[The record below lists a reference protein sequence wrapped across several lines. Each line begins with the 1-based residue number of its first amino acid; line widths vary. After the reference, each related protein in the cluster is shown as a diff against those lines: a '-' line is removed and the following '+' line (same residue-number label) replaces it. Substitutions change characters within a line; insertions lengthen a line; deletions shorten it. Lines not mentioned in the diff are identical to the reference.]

1 MDNAWWSILIFLFTT
16 FVYYYLVP
24 SPTME
29 SFSSG
34 QSSNYTYLAIY
45 VFVVM
50 LGQFG
55 LNAAIINSTCGG
67 TTAETLSSAGFYTF
81 IPWTLVFGVL
91 ALILIVYPGFKSAFS
106 DVVGY
111 FWVSGGV
118 KKILDTLLMNAAP
131 SADSKDSDS
140 NMQSV
145 SDMIVKIYSNN
156 SLLVNQIV
164 PSNFDKYWGILQ
176 PLMKPEYRGDG
187 GNELKGQFFQLVTTR
202 DKIGECMWY
211 LYAGVLVVSLV
222 QLNIATGGC
231 VSSPATMARR
241 NQQFL
246 AESEAANK
254 KKQLAA
260 STTYKIAA

>member
-1 MDNAWWSILIFLFTT
+1 MDNAWWSILIFLLTT
-16 FVYYYLVP
+16 ILYYLVP

-29 SFSSG
+29 AFSG
-34 QSSNYTYLAIY
+34 GKNNNYTYLAIY
-45 VFVVM
+45 VFAVM
-50 LGQFG
+50 LGQFA
-55 LNAAIINSTCGG
+55 LNAAIIRSTCGG
-67 TTAETLSSAGFYTF
+67 TMAETLSSAGFYTF
-81 IPWTLVFGVL
+81 IPWSLVFGVL
-91 ALILIVYPGFKSAFS
+91 VLILIVYPGFKSAFS

-118 KKILDTLLMNAAP
+118 KKVLDQLLMNAAP
-131 SADSKDSDS
+131 TKESDS
-140 NMQSV
+140 SMQSV

-187 GNELKGQFFQLVTTR
+187 GTELKGQFFQLVSTR

-211 LYAGVLVVSLV
+211 LYAGILVVSLV
-222 QLNIATGGC
+222 QLNIANGGC
-231 VSSPATMARR
+231 VSSPATMAKR

-254 KKQLAA
+254 KKKLAT
-260 STTYKIAA
+260 STTYTIAA

>member
-1 MDNAWWSILIFLFTT
+1 MDNAWWSILIFLLTT
-16 FVYYYLVP
+16 ILYYLVP

-29 SFSSG
+29 AFSG
-34 QSSNYTYLAIY
+34 GKNNNYTYLAIY
-45 VFVVM
+45 VFAVM
-50 LGQFG
+50 LGQFA
-55 LNAAIINSTCGG
+55 LNAALIRSTCGG
-67 TTAETLSSAGFYTF
+67 TMAETLSSAGFYTF
-81 IPWTLVFGVL
+81 IPWSLVFGVL
-91 ALILIVYPGFKSAFS
+91 VLILIIYPGFKSAFS

-118 KKILDTLLMNAAP
+118 KKVLDQLLMNAAP
-131 SADSKDSDS
+131 GKESDS
-140 NMQSV
+140 SMQSV

-187 GNELKGQFFQLVTTR
+187 GNELKGQFFQLVSTR

-211 LYAGVLVVSLV
+211 LYAGILVVSLV
-222 QLNIATGGC
+222 QLNIANGGC
-231 VSSPATMARR
+231 VSSPATMAQR

-254 KKQLAA
+254 KKKLAT
-260 STTYKIAA
+260 STTYTIAA

>member
-16 FVYYYLVP
+16 ILYYLVP

-34 QSSNYTYLAIY
+34 NNNTYTYLAIY
-45 VFVVM
+45 VFAVM
-50 LGQFG
+50 LGQFA
-55 LNAAIINSTCGG
+55 LNSAIIRSTCGG
-67 TTAETLSSAGFYTF
+67 TMAETLSSAGFYTF

-91 ALILIVYPGFKSAFS
+91 VLILIVYPGFKSAFS

-118 KKILDTLLMNAAP
+118 KKVLDQLLMNAAP
-131 SADSKDSDS
+131 GAENKESDS
-140 NMQSV
+140 NLQSV

-176 PLMKPEYRGDG
+176 PLMKPEYRGEG
-187 GNELKGQFFQLVTTR
+187 GTDLKGQFFQLVSTR

-211 LYAGVLVVSLV
+211 LYAGILVVSLV
-222 QLNIATGGC
+222 QLNIANGGC
-231 VSSPATMARR
+231 VSSPATMAQR

-246 AESEAANK
+246 AESEAADK
-254 KKQLAA
+254 KKKLAA

>member
-1 MDNAWWSILIFLFTT
+1 
-16 FVYYYLVP
+16 
-24 SPTME
+24 ME

-34 QSSNYTYLAIY
+34 QNNNYTYLAIY

-50 LGQFG
+50 IGQFA
-55 LNAAIINSTCGG
+55 LNAAIIRSTCGG
-67 TTAETLSSAGFYTF
+67 TMAETLSSAGFYTF

-91 ALILIVYPGFKSAFS
+91 VLILIVYPGFKSAFS

-111 FWVSGGV
+111 FWVSSGV

-131 SADSKDSDS
+131 SKESDS

-187 GNELKGQFFQLVTTR
+187 GNELKGQFFQLVSTR

-211 LYAGVLVVSLV
+211 LYAGILVVSLV

-231 VSSPATMARR
+231 VSSPATMAKR

-254 KKQLAA
+254 KKKLAT
-260 STTYKIAA
+260 STTYTIAA

>member
-1 MDNAWWSILIFLFTT
+1 
-16 FVYYYLVP
+16 
-24 SPTME
+24 ME
-29 SFSSG
+29 AFSG
-34 QSSNYTYLAIY
+34 GKNNNYTYLAIY

-50 LGQFG
+50 LGQFA
-55 LNAAIINSTCGG
+55 LNAAIIRSTCGG
-67 TTAETLSSAGFYTF
+67 TMAETLSSAGFYTF
-81 IPWTLVFGVL
+81 IPWSLVFGVL
-91 ALILIVYPGFKSAFS
+91 VLILIIYPGFKSAFS

-118 KKILDTLLMNAAP
+118 KKVLDQLLMNAAP
-131 SADSKDSDS
+131 GKESDS
-140 NMQSV
+140 SMQSV

-187 GNELKGQFFQLVTTR
+187 GNELKGQFFQLVSTR

-211 LYAGVLVVSLV
+211 LYAGILVVSLV
-222 QLNIATGGC
+222 QLNIANGGC
-231 VSSPATMARR
+231 VSSPATMAQR

-254 KKQLAA
+254 KKKLAT
-260 STTYKIAA
+260 STTYTMS